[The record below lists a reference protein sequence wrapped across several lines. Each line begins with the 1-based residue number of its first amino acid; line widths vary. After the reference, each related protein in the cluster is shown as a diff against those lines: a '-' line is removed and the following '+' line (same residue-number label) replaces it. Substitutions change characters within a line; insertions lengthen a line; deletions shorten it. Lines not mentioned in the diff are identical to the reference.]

1 MTAPVSNVIP
11 GDSDRKLIAMLAR
24 ALVEDFPSETP
35 LHAVFLAAGEDATGQ
50 NETIRTFASRL
61 THA

>member
-1 MTAPVSNVIP
+1 
-11 GDSDRKLIAMLAR
+11 MLAR